1 MARYSYVAKDMTG
14 EIYKGIIQAADK
26 NEVRRRLK
34 QRDFYATSVKAM
46 REWRSLRILKRV
58 TRSEVAV
65 FAEQLAVMVEAGLS
79 LPKCIDTVLQQ
90 TQNQELVRIMGEVKQ
105 DLENGVRFSD
115 ALGKFPKVFPDIM
128 VSMVVAGETSGTMA
142 KSLRQIADYL
152 DNEQV
157 TRQKVK
163 SALTY
168 PKIVAF
174 VSALAI
180 LVILIFIVPRFA
192 EIYTSL
198 GVELPLST
206 RILIGLGDFMVS
218 FWWTLVLGV
227 AVIYF
232 TYKRLDAT
240 TAGREFLDKIKL
252 YLPVFGAL
260 NRKVLVSRFMTVFST
275 LTSSGVTV
283 VPSLQVTERVLNNTV
298 MDRVIDGIRTSVS
311 SGGGIRGPIE
321 ASDLFPA
328 MVVQMV
334 GVGEETGKLGDLLE
348 KGAEYLDREVEA
360 TVKSLI
366 ARVEPT
372 LTIIVAG
379 IVALIALSIYMPLF
393 SVFEALK

>member
-1 MARYSYVAKDMTG
+1 MARYSYVAKDMAG
-14 EIYKGIIQAADK
+14 EIYKGVIQAADK

-34 QRDFYATSVKAM
+34 QREFYATSVKTM
-46 REWRSLRILKRV
+46 RQWRSLRILKRV
-58 TRSEVAV
+58 TRSEVAI
-65 FAEQLAVMVEAGLS
+65 FAEQLAVMVEAGLT
-79 LPKCIDTVLQQ
+79 LPRCIDTVLQQ

-115 ALGKFPKVFPDIM
+115 ALGKFPNVFPDIM
-128 VSMVVAGETSGTMA
+128 VSMVVAGETAGTLA

-168 PKIVAF
+168 PKIVGV
-174 VSALAI
+174 VSVMAI
-180 LVILIFIVPRFA
+180 FVILTFIVPRFA
-192 EIYTSL
+192 AIYDSL
-198 GVELPLST
+198 RVELPLIT
-206 RILIGLGDFMVS
+206 RILIGFGDFMAK
-218 FWWTLVLGV
+218 FWWVLLLAG
-227 AVIYF
+227 AIIYF
-232 TYKRLDAT
+232 SYKRLDAT
-240 TAGREFLDKIKL
+240 TSGREFLDKVRL
-252 YLPVFGAL
+252 YVPVFGAL